1 MKKVIISVLI
11 IVVLVVIAAFTIPIL
26 FKDKIIAKVKSTV
39 NEQLNA
45 KVNFGT
51 FDVSILSG
59 FPNLALCLND
69 LTIIGINEFEGD
81 TLTSIKELKLNIDL
95 MSAIKGEEI
104 KIKSVIVNKAL
115 VNLLVLKDGKAN
127 WDISKPAP
135 TTTSTPSSDYRI
147 ELKSY
152 QLLHSEVRFNDQS
165 AGMKLMLKDVN
176 HSGSG
181 DFTQDLFTLSTKT
194 NIASVF
200 VTYGG
205 VSYLNGVKT
214 DLKADIEM
222 DMKNSK
228 YTFKENELALNDL
241 AIGFDGFVAMPTDDI
256 KMDIKFAAK
265 KAAFSSFVSLIP
277 AIYTNDFKNLKSSGT
292 LSFDGF
298 VKGTY
303 NDKSLPAYGLTLAI
317 QNGMFQYPSL
327 PTAVKN
333 VQVDLKVNNPDGVT
347 DHTIIDLKK
356 LHVEMGSDPFDA
368 RMFVSTP
375 ISDPNID
382 ATVKG
387 KINLG
392 NIKNIVPLEKGT
404 NLSGMLIADVTAKGR
419 MSSVEN
425 KQYENFDA
433 HGAVSVTGMNYKSET
448 YPDGIAV
455 NQFMLSFNPKNVTLN
470 NCDLKMGNSDLKANG
485 SFDNFLAYYFKNEI
499 LKGSLN
505 INSNLIDLNQL
516 MNTSSSTAATVPDT
530 AAMTVI
536 EIPSNIDFS
545 LNTSVT
551 RMLYEDLVIQNLK
564 GNVTM
569 KNASLDMNNVT
580 FNTLEGMVNMNGN
593 YNAADIKQPAI
604 NLNLAVTDFDI
615 PKTAKA
621 FITVQKMAPIAER
634 CAGKVSSSF
643 NVVGKLDQH
652 MQPQL
657 NSLTGGGTLKT
668 GHVVLSNYEPLSKMA
683 DALKMPQ
690 YKQLALDNVNLSF
703 KFKNGRVNV
712 EPFETNLDGTKATI
726 EGSNGFD
733 QTIDYNVN
741 LAIPKAKIGTQAT
754 GVMDNLLASANKS
767 VGTSYSMPDPIN
779 VKVNIGGT
787 VTHPVIKT
795 GMKDAAMSVAETVKE
810 EVKAVVEEKIDE
822 GKAAAKVQA
831 DKLIK
836 DAEIK
841 AKELHDAAVITS
853 DKAKKEGYA
862 QADKLVAQAK
872 DPISKAAAKVA
883 ADKLKKETDAQ
894 SAKIIK
900 AADDEGKKLIAEA
913 QKQADALLK

>member
-26 FKDKIIAKVKSTV
+26 FKDKIIAKVKSTI
-39 NEQLNA
+39 NEQINA

-59 FPNLALCLND
+59 FPNLTLCLND

-81 TLTSIKELKLNIDL
+81 TLTSIKELKLNLDL
-95 MSAIKGEEI
+95 MSAIKGEELRI
-104 KIKSVIVNKAL
+104 RSVTVNNAL
-115 VNLLVLKDGKAN
+115 LNLLVLKDGKAN

-135 TTTSTPSSDYRI
+135 TTAANASSDYKI

-152 QLLHSEVRFNDQS
+152 QLLHSEVRYKDQS
-165 AGMKLMLKDVN
+165 AGMKLLLKDVN

-200 VTYGG
+200 AIYGG

-214 DLKADIEM
+214 DLKADLEM

-228 YTFKENELALNDL
+228 YTFRENELALNDL
-241 AIGFDGFVAMPTDDI
+241 TIGFDGFVAMPTDAI
-256 KMDIKFAAK
+256 KMDIKFTTK
-265 KAAFSSFVSLIP
+265 KAAFGSFVSLIP

-292 LSFDGF
+292 LTFDGF

-303 NDKSLPAYGLTLAI
+303 SGKSLPAYGITLAI
-317 QNGMFQYPSL
+317 QDGMFQYPSL

-347 DHTIIDLKK
+347 DHTIINLKR

-368 RMFVSTP
+368 RMYVSTP
-375 ISDPNID
+375 VSDPNID

-419 MSSVEN
+419 MSSIEN

-433 HGAVSVTGMNYKSET
+433 HGNVSVTGMNYKSET
-448 YPDGIAV
+448 YPEGIAV

-485 SFDNFLAYYFKNEI
+485 AFDNFLAYYFKNET

-505 INSNLIDLNQL
+505 IHSNLIDLNQL
-516 MNTSSSTAATVPDT
+516 MASSASTTTATVPDT

-545 LNTSVT
+545 LNTSVA
-551 RMLYEDLVIQNLK
+551 RMLYEDIIIQNLK

-569 KNASLDMNNVT
+569 KNATLDMNGIT
-580 FNTLEGMVNMNGN
+580 FNTLDGLVQMSGN
-593 YNAADIKQPAI
+593 YSTADIKQPAI
-604 NLNLAVTDFDI
+604 NLNLAVTDLDI

-634 CAGKVSSSF
+634 CTGKVSSSF

-657 NSLTGGGTLKT
+657 NSLTGSGTLKT
-668 GHVVLSNYEPLSKMA
+668 GNVVLSNYEPLSKMA

-712 EPFETNLDGTKATI
+712 EPFETNLAGTKATI

-741 LAIPKAKIGTQAT
+741 LAIPKAKLGTQAT

-767 VGTSYSMPDPIN
+767 VGTTYSMPDPIN

-787 VTHPVIKT
+787 VT
-795 GMKDAAMSVAETVKE
+795 
-810 EVKAVVEEKIDE
+810 
-822 GKAAAKVQA
+822 
-831 DKLIK
+831 
-836 DAEIK
+836 
-841 AKELHDAAVITS
+841 
-853 DKAKKEGYA
+853 
-862 QADKLVAQAK
+862 
-872 DPISKAAAKVA
+872 
-883 ADKLKKETDAQ
+883 
-894 SAKIIK
+894 
-900 AADDEGKKLIAEA
+900 
-913 QKQADALLK
+913 